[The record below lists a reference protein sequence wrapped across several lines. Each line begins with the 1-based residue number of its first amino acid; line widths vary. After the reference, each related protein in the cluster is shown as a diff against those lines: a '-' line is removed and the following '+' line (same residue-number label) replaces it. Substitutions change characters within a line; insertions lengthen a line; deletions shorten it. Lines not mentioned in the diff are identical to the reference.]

1 VDELSVKLVDS
12 LPSHRK
18 TGMTFAPE
26 AGSAR
31 LQRCINKR
39 ISEDTLIRTAAAVF
53 EKGWLNLKLYFML
66 GLPTEDMED
75 IKGIA
80 HLVETVGN
88 VGRTM
93 HGMPNIRV
101 TLSTFVPK
109 PHTPLQWVAQE
120 AETSLNEKHELL
132 RQLLPH
138 RGVKLSWQD
147 PKISLLEAALS
158 RGDRRLSQVIY
169 RAWQSGSV
177 FDAWSE
183 HFKYENWEKAFE
195 ACGLDPAFYA
205 RRERDLDELLPWGH
219 IDVGVTA
226 AFLKQEYKKARQGT
240 ETGDCRYGQCNGC
253 GMQRQAAAG
262 ECQEKF

>member
-1 VDELSVKLVDS
+1 
-12 LPSHRK
+12 
-18 TGMTFAPE
+18 MTFAPE

-93 HGMPNIRV
+93 HRMPNIRV

-109 PHTPLQWVAQE
+109 PHTP
-120 AETSLNEKHELL
+120 
-132 RQLLPH
+132 
-138 RGVKLSWQD
+138 
-147 PKISLLEAALS
+147 
-158 RGDRRLSQVIY
+158 
-169 RAWQSGSV
+169 
-177 FDAWSE
+177 
-183 HFKYENWEKAFE
+183 
-195 ACGLDPAFYA
+195 
-205 RRERDLDELLPWGH
+205 
-219 IDVGVTA
+219 
-226 AFLKQEYKKARQGT
+226 
-240 ETGDCRYGQCNGC
+240 
-253 GMQRQAAAG
+253 
-262 ECQEKF
+262 